1 MILDR
6 DSWQE
11 IVITLKSNKLR
22 SILTAFGVF
31 WGIFMLVVML
41 GTGKGFQNGV
51 LKDFSRFATNAVY
64 IWTRATTVSYMGLPK
79 GRRFRLTNEDTEA
92 LKQHIP
98 EIEYIAP
105 RIELASTEGQNNVT
119 RGLQTGTFNVYGDYP
134 DIVHVR
140 LMDIVFGRFINDL
153 DITAKRKVAV
163 IGKRVYQE
171 LFKTDENPI
180 GDYIEIK
187 GVYFQVVGVFNI
199 ESLPSEDHNDLK
211 TVYIPLTT
219 FQATFNHGPRIGWF
233 SLTAKKNISVAV
245 VKEKAIKL
253 LAKRHKVAPEDTEAF
268 GFWNSEKQYHKITR
282 LFFGID
288 FLVWFVGVFTLLAGV
303 IGVSNIMLIVI
314 KERTKEIGIRR
325 AIGATPFKIVSQI
338 MSESILITAFSGYWG
353 LAFGVG
359 TLEIVAVITKKLTAK
374 SSMFENPEVDI
385 KIALIALLVL
395 VVSGVLAGLIPAR
408 HAIRIKPVDAIRSE

>member
-11 IVITLKSNKLR
+11 IIITLQSNKLR
-22 SILTAFGVF
+22 SFLTAFGVF
-31 WGIFMLVVML
+31 WGIFMLVLML

-51 LKDFSRFATNAVY
+51 LKDFSRVATNAVY
-64 IWTRATTVSYMGLPK
+64 IWTRPTTVSYQGFPK
-79 GRRFRLTNEDTEA
+79 GRSFRLTNNDTAA
-92 LKQHIP
+92 LRQLIP

-105 RIELASTEGQNNVT
+105 RIQLASAEGQNNVT

-134 DIVHVR
+134 DIMHIR
-140 LMDIVFGRFINDL
+140 LMDIISGRFINNL
-153 DITAKRKVAV
+153 DISERRKVAV
-163 IGKRVYQE
+163 IGKRVTEE
-171 LFKTDENPI
+171 LFKADENPL
-180 GDYIEIK
+180 GEYIEIK

-199 ESLPSEDHNDLK
+199 ESLSSEDHDDLK

-219 FQATFNHGPRIGWF
+219 FQTTFNQGPLIGWF
-233 SLTAKKNISVAV
+233 SLTAKKRIPAAV
-245 VKEKAIKL
+245 VKDKTIQL
-253 LAKRHKVAPEDTEAF
+253 LAKRHKIAPGDSEAF
-268 GFWNSEKQYHKITR
+268 GVFNLEEQFLKIKR

-288 FLVWFVGVFTLLAGV
+288 FLIWFVGVFTLLAGV

-359 TLEIVAVITKKLTAK
+359 TLEIVALLTRKFAAK
-374 SSMFENPEVDI
+374 SSMFENPAVDI
-385 KIALIALLVL
+385 HIAFAALLVL
-395 VVSGVLAGLIPAR
+395 VVAGLFAGLIPAR
-408 HAIRIKPVDAIRSE
+408 HAIRIKPVDAIRHE